1 MTATTA
7 LLLAAACLFALGCFG
22 ILSRRQLAGIVIASQ
37 LLGLAVVLTLL
48 ALNRPAG
55 QANRGHSFALLI
67 AVAGMAQLAIGLA
80 LAQIRGAEGGE
91 AQESRSPGP
100 ARRR

>member
-1 MTATTA
+1 VTTAA

-22 ILSRRQLAGIVIASQ
+22 LLSRRQLTGVVMAVQ

-48 ALNRPAG
+48 AFNRPAG
-55 QANRGHSFALLI
+55 QANRGDSFALLI

-80 LAQIRGAEGGE
+80 LAGIRGPEGGE
-91 AQESRSPGP
+91 AQESRSPGS